1 VSWVHAA
8 DFVRAVEW
16 LILNEGLEGAVNI
29 ASPHPLPNRAFMRE
43 LRAAWGQRVGLPAT
57 AWMIEAAALV
67 LRTESELV
75 LKSRQ
80 VVPGRLLEAGFRFEF
95 PEWRAAARDLVGQW
109 RGAAVH
115 AA

>member
-1 VSWVHAA
+1 VHAA
-8 DFVRAVEW
+8 DFVRAMDW

-29 ASPHPLPNRAFMRE
+29 ASPHPLPNREFMRE
-43 LRAAWGQRVGLPAT
+43 LRGAWGRRVGLPAT
-57 AWMIEAAALV
+57 AWMIEAAAFV

-95 PEWRAAARDLVGQW
+95 PEWRDAARNLVEQW
-109 RGAAVH
+109 RDPH
-115 AA
+115 AS